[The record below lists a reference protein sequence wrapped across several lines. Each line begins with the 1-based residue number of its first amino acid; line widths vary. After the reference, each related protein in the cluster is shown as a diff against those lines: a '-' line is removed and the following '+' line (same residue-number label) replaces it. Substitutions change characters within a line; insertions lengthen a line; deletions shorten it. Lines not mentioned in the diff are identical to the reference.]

1 MYATLNVNSE
11 EKLHECVTML
21 RSARRIILT
30 GIGASGL
37 VAQNFAWKLMKIG
50 FNAAAVRDM
59 HALLATVQAS
69 SPDDLLLAIS
79 YTGVRRELNLA
90 ADEML
95 RVGGKVLAI
104 TGFTPNALQQRASHC
119 LTDRSSLFRQQSTA
133 SWLTGIF
140 NSWQLAAM
148 EYKIHSRVSH
158 IACCRHY
165 FIARKDMNG
174 LLRIRQRYQGLAQS
188 DKKLADYLLLQ
199 PDTARHLSSQQ
210 LANEAGVSQSS
221 VVKFAQKLG
230 YKGFPALKLAL
241 SEALASQPE
250 SPSVPIHNQIR
261 GDDPLRLVGEKL
273 IKENT
278 AAMYATLNVNSEEK
292 LHECVTMLRSARR
305 IILTGIGA
313 SGLVAQNFAWKLM
326 KIGFNAA
333 AVRDM
338 HALLATV
345 QASSPDDLLLAISYT
360 GVRRELNLAAD
371 EMLRVGGKVLAITG
385 FTPNALQQR
394 ASHCLYTIAEEQA
407 TNSASISACH
417 AQGML
422 TDLLFIALIQQDLE
436 LAPERIRHSEALVKK
451 LV

>member
-1 MYATLNVNSE
+1 MSPLFHRE
-11 EKLHECVTML
+11 ERYERLTSYP
-21 RSARRIILT
+21 SAL
-30 GIGASGL
+30 
-37 VAQNFAWKLMKIG
+37 
-50 FNAAAVRDM
+50 
-59 HALLATVQAS
+59 
-69 SPDDLLLAIS
+69 P
-79 YTGVRRELNLA
+79 
-90 ADEML
+90 
-95 RVGGKVLAI
+95 
-104 TGFTPNALQQRASHC
+104 
-119 LTDRSSLFRQQSTA
+119 
-133 SWLTGIF
+133 
-140 NSWQLAAM
+140 
-148 EYKIHSRVSH
+148 
-158 IACCRHY
+158 
-165 FIARKDMNG
+165 
-174 LLRIRQRYQGLAQS
+174 GLAQS

-210 LANEAGVSQSS
+210 LVNEAGVSQSS

-292 LHECVTMLRSARR
+292 LHECVAMLRSARR